1 MIYVR
6 MINLFTTFNIDL
18 IKFNFYFA
26 QMKVNEPTYMELLK
40 MKQMFQNLI
49 ESRTQAVFWINDL
62 ETFQTLYVSPSY
74 ETIWGRKCED
84 LYKSSSDFIKSVH
97 PDDRAVLYETYK
109 NLTNLD
115 EFEITYRIIRP
126 DGQIRWVKAK
136 INVQIDEQGK
146 KIEYGCAE
154 DITNYKASEALFL
167 EHESFFNEA
176 ENIANIGSY
185 SVDFKMNKMTRTA
198 VFNSILGIDPDE
210 KLDFRKWVYIIHP
223 DFREEMIA
231 HVGEL
236 FEKKI
241 PLNKEYKIIR
251 RNDKKELW
259 IQSKGIIKLDNYG
272 KPYMMVGTVRDIT
285 VRKLMEIEL
294 TKAKEKAEKANTY
307 KSEFLANMSH
317 EIRTPLN
324 GIVGFTDLLMKT
336 NLNQNQKEYMMTIK
350 DSANTLMEIIN
361 DVLDFSKIESGKLEL
376 HLEVIDLINLV
387 HQITDLFRHQAQQ
400 ADIELVL
407 NIAPEVPE
415 FVIIDSLRLKQIL
428 VNLIGNALKFTK
440 EGKIEFNITQLSR
453 KKGDIS
459 EINFSVKDTGIGIKK
474 ENQKKIFK
482 SFRQEDSSTTRKFGG
497 TGLGLTISNKLLSL
511 FKSKLKLV
519 SEYGKGSEFF
529 FTLLLKIPERAEI
542 NENDSYTYLES
553 DNVKLNNKSDNYK
566 ILIAE
571 DNKINM
577 LLAKTLVKKVVKNA
591 TVFECTNGEEAVA
604 MANKIL
610 PDLILL
616 DMQMPVMN
624 GWEAAAVIRK
634 NPNLKNVPII
644 ALTAGLLN
652 GEREKCFQYGMN
664 DFISKPIV
672 SEEMKE
678 KMIMWLNKE
687 KSI

>member
-1 MIYVR
+1 